1 MFEVSIKF
9 QHLNLSLREP
19 KAIINNPKLCI
30 PVVEEEGSVQGRHVL
45 GEGEQ
50 LVLAKLVKLGVEEV
64 DVVSELYV
72 RVCHQELLKRE
83 HQVVKRGDVE
93 HVLNNKL
100 S

>member
-1 MFEVSIKF
+1 MVYCTFHQI
-9 QHLNLSLREP
+9 QP
-19 KAIINNPKLCI
+19 KYA
-30 PVVEEEGSVQGRHVL
+30 PVVEKEGSVQGRHVL

-72 RVCHQELLKRE
+72 CVCHQELLKRE